1 MASYH
6 ITFKFKIKF
15 KIDTQTLLHCSLMIS
30 LQLVLS
36 LVNGRPGAMNF
47 TQSEELQDWTRAT
60 DVRLRLLRTKT
71 LLGHLMGKARGDET
85 VTRRVSTCACEPT
98 DLERCHFS

>member
-1 MASYH
+1 M
-6 ITFKFKIKF
+6 
-15 KIDTQTLLHCSLMIS
+15 LVS

-47 TQSEELQDWTRAT
+47 THSEELQDWTRAT

-71 LLGHLMGKARGDET
+71 LLGHLMGKVRRDET
-85 VTRRVSTCACEPT
+85 VTRRVNTKA
-98 DLERCHFS
+98 